1 MSAVAEL
8 KRAGEALEPSVT
20 RHEYE
25 VAAAHVRVVH
35 EQRQKELTKEREYP
49 GPSLEL

>member
-1 MSAVAEL
+1 
-8 KRAGEALEPSVT
+8 VT

-25 VAAAHVRVVH
+25 AAAAHARVAH
-35 EQRQKELTKEREYP
+35 EQRQKEQTKEREYP